1 MIGKIATELGTN
13 DINLSNLEIIEN
25 RVDVPG
31 IMRLSFRQEE
41 DMERAKTLLASLGYQ
56 VWI

>member
-1 MIGKIATELGTN
+1 MIGKIATELGAN

-31 IMRLSFRQEE
+31 IMRLVFPSGR
-41 DMERAKTLLASLGYQ
+41 GYGTSQ
-56 VWI
+56 DFIGFP